1 MLPSTHGPV
10 PEAVFLNTA
19 GGVTGGDSFTFEGSV
34 ESGALCL
41 TTQTAE
47 RAYASTGDAANIAVS
62 LSAGPGARLHWLP
75 QETILFDQSH
85 LRRTT
90 RIDAGEGAEV
100 LALEM
105 IVLGRT
111 AMGESLNRFTLR
123 DRREICAP
131 GPVWIDALALDE
143 SLIGQAAG
151 VAEARALATLVF
163 WAPGA
168 EDISLDLHGG
178 LHASAWGG
186 KYVIR
191 GHARDLW
198 PLKRALA
205 PVLEKLMGGPL
216 PRVWAV

>member
-1 MLPSTHGPV
+1 
-10 PEAVFLNTA
+10 
-19 GGVTGGDSFTFEGSV
+19 
-34 ESGALCL
+34 
-41 TTQTAE
+41 
-47 RAYASTGDAANIAVS
+47 
-62 LSAGPGARLHWLP
+62 
-75 QETILFDQSH
+75 
-85 LRRTT
+85 
-90 RIDAGEGAEV
+90 
-100 LALEM
+100 
-105 IVLGRT
+105 
-111 AMGESLNRFTLR
+111 LR